1 MKNEKRLI
9 DADALLDKIRN
20 STASEATK
28 VTAFV
33 FADIAPTVDAVEV
46 DTVAEML
53 AYVHGDEC
61 ACNFGCHDEW
71 LSMVCDYAETECP
84 HPTEPN
90 GCWKQFVKHWGE
102 RKDNERKAD

>member
-1 MKNEKRLI
+1 MRLI
-9 DADALLDKIRN
+9 DAHALWAEFMELADTSIEFDAEGVANAIAN
-20 STASEATK
+20 
-28 VTAFV
+28 
-33 FADIAPTVDAVEV
+33 APTVEAVEV

-53 AYVHGDEC
+53 ASVHGDEC

-71 LSMVCDYAETECP
+71 LSMACDYAETECP
-84 HPTEPN
+84 YPKEPH